1 MEIKHVTMQD
11 LPDILR
17 IEKSG
22 FTDAEAGTESQY
34 RDRIKTIPDTF
45 LTAKQDGKL
54 VGYVVGPAVKEEYVD
69 DEMFAKS
76 VPNLPEGG
84 NQIILSI
91 AIDPQSRGYGIGS
104 QLLDAF
110 EKLAKESNRKTV
122 SLTSLDKN
130 VPFYEKNGYVNKGVA
145 DSEHANETWY
155 NLVKTI

>member
-34 RDRIKTIPDTF
+34 EDRIKTIPDTF

-91 AIDPQSRGYGIGS
+91 AIDPNYRGYGIGS
-104 QLLDAF
+104 QLLNAF
-110 EKLAKESNRKTV
+110 ETLAKNSNRKTV
-122 SLTSLDKN
+122 SLTSLDTN
-130 VPFYEKNGYVNKGVA
+130 VPFYEKNGYVNHGVA